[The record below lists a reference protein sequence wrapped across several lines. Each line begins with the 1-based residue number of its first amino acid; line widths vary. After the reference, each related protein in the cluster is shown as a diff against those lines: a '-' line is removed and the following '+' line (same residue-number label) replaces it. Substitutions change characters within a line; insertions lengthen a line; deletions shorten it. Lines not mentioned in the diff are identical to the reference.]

1 MMVMRILAAAI
12 LSATPGIAHAAS
24 QQCPAAAPAP
34 LVSTTHHSAIIGGQ
48 AIAYDATVAEH
59 YVKDDKGAPEATI
72 DTIDYV
78 RSGTSDPAKRPIIFA
93 FNGGPGAASSPL
105 HMSALGP
112 VRRIEPAPSDP
123 SAPQWQDNPYSL
135 LDTADLV
142 FIDPVGTGFA
152 RPFACADVKNFYDS
166 NKDAAEVKAV
176 IQEWLAAHHRESS
189 PRYLAGESYGTM
201 RASLILRD
209 SKDLPFDGVMLIALV
224 GEAPGNEMPYVTSL
238 PTMAAGAWFHNKIDR
253 AGRSV
258 EDIYKQAVE
267 FARTEYITALIQGA
281 SLPEAK
287 RHEIAQKM
295 SALIGLPA
303 DLIEKNDLRI
313 SKNVYMF
320 NLLKD
325 ANLRTGLLDV
335 RVTAPLAPGQIGDI
349 DDPALGVVPTK
360 KDGTPVSK
368 GPINPAAIGP
378 VPSPVVGAYLT
389 QALKFLSQDKYYG
402 INFSANAVWNYD
414 GLKNT
419 IKFAGD
425 AMTANPH
432 MRMFWAT
439 GYYDLTTPSYEARYT
454 LDQDGI
460 PADRLT
466 AAYFAGP
473 HGVYAGD
480 ANLAAFATAV
490 RAFVTTPSP

>member
-1 MMVMRILAAAI
+1 MVGMRIFVAAL
-12 LSATPGIAHAAS
+12 LSAASGVAHGAE
-24 QQCPAAAPAP
+24 QQCQMAARAP
-34 LVSTTHHSAIIGGQ
+34 LISKTQHTTTIGGQ
-48 AIAYDATVAEH
+48 TVAYDATVAEH
-59 YVKDDKGAPEATI
+59 FVKDDKGAPDATI

-78 RSGTSDPAKRPIIFA
+78 RSDISDPEKRPVIFA

-112 VRRIEPAPSDP
+112 VRRIEPAPNDP
-123 SAPQWQDNPYSL
+123 SAPQWQNNSYSL
-135 LDTADLV
+135 LDAADLV

-152 RPFACADVKNFYDS
+152 RPFACADVKDFYDS
-166 NKDAAEVKAV
+166 NKDAAEVQAV
-176 IQEWLAAHHRESS
+176 IREWLTSHHRESS

-201 RASLILRD
+201 RAALILRD

-224 GEAPGNEMPYVTSL
+224 GDAPGNEMPYVASL
-238 PTMAAGAWFHNKIDR
+238 PTMAAGAWFHKKIDTT
-253 AGRSV
+253 GRTV
-258 EDIYKQAVE
+258 EQVYKDAVE
-267 FARTEYITALIQGA
+267 FARTEYVSALIQGA
-281 SLPEAK
+281 SLPASK
-287 RHEIAQKM
+287 KHEIAQKM

-303 DLIEKNDLRI
+303 ELIEANDLRI

-320 NLLKD
+320 NLLKGE
-325 ANLRTGLLDV
+325 NLRTGLLDV

-360 KDGTPVSK
+360 KDGTPANK

-378 VPSPVVGAYLT
+378 VPSPVVGAYIT
-389 QALKFLSQDKYYG
+389 QELKFPTQEKYYG

-414 GLKNT
+414 GVKNT

-425 AMTANPH
+425 AMHANPH

-439 GYYDLTTPSYEARYT
+439 GYYDLTTPAYEARYT

-480 ANLAAFATAV
+480 ANLAAFSTAV
-490 RAFVTTPSP
+490 RRFVTPSP

>member
-1 MMVMRILAAAI
+1 MRALFF
-12 LSATPGIAHAAS
+12 SALIGLTVSG
-24 QQCPAAAPAP
+24 AAAPSGAQCTTASRMP
-34 LVSTTHHSAIIGGQ
+34 VVALTHHTTIIGGQ
-48 AIAYDATVAEH
+48 AISYDATVAEH
-59 YVKDDKGAPEATI
+59 LLKDEKGTPEAAI

-78 RSGTSDPAKRPIIFA
+78 RRDVSGPAKRPLIFA

-123 SAPQWQDNPYSL
+123 SAPQWQNNTYSL
-135 LDTADLV
+135 LDAADLV

-166 NKDAAEVKAV
+166 NKDAQDVKSV
-176 IQEWLAAHHRESS
+176 IKEWLVAHHRENS

-201 RASLILRD
+201 RAALVLRD
-209 SKDLPFDGVMLIALV
+209 SKDLPFDGVLLIALV
-224 GEAPGNEMPYVTSL
+224 GDAPGNEMPYVASL
-238 PTMAAGAWFHNKIDR
+238 PTMATGAWFHNKIDR

-258 EDIYKQAVE
+258 DDVYKQAVD
-267 FARTEYITALIQGA
+267 FARTEYVSALIQGS
-281 SLPEAK
+281 SLSAATK
-287 RHEIAQKM
+287 HEIAQKM

-303 DLIEKNDLRI
+303 DLIEKNNLRI

-320 NLLKD
+320 NLLKGE
-325 ANLRTGLLDV
+325 NLRTGLLDV
-335 RVTAPLAPGQIGDI
+335 RVTAPLAAGQIGDI
-349 DDPALGVVPTK
+349 DDPALGVVPMK
-360 KDGTPVSK
+360 ANGTPVSK

-378 VPSPVVGAYLT
+378 VASPVVGAYLT
-389 QALKFLSQDKYYG
+389 QELKFPSQDKYYG

-425 AMTANPH
+425 AMNANPH

-439 GYYDLTTPSYEARYT
+439 GYYDLATPSYEARYT

-466 AAYFAGP
+466 ATYFAGP

-480 ANLAAFATAV
+480 ANLAAFTTAV
-490 RAFVTTPSP
+490 RAFVTQPSP

>member
-1 MMVMRILAAAI
+1 M
-12 LSATPGIAHAAS
+12 
-24 QQCPAAAPAP
+24 
-34 LVSTTHHSAIIGGQ
+34 IGGQ
-48 AIAYDATVAEH
+48 AFEYDATVAEH
-59 YVKDDKGAPEATI
+59 FVKGDKGVSDATI

-78 RSGTSDPAKRPIIFA
+78 RDGLSDPAKRPIIFA
-93 FNGGPGAASSPL
+93 FNGGPGASSSPL

-112 VRRIEPAPSDP
+112 VRRIEPAPGDP
-123 SAPQWQDNPYSL
+123 AASQWQNNPNSL
-135 LDTADLV
+135 LDAADLV

-152 RPFACADVKNFYDS
+152 RPFACADVHDFYDS
-166 NKDAAEVKAV
+166 NKDAAEVKSV
-176 IQEWLAAHHRESS
+176 IQEWIVAHHRESS

-209 SKDLPFDGVMLIALV
+209 SKNLPFDGVMLIALV
-224 GEAPGNEMPYVTSL
+224 GDAPGNEMPYVASL
-238 PTMAAGAWFHNKIDR
+238 PTMAAGAWFHKKIDR

-258 EDIYKQAVE
+258 DDVYRQAVG
-267 FARTEYITALIQGA
+267 FARTEYVSALIQGS
-281 SLPEAK
+281 SLPEPTK
-287 RHEIAQKM
+287 HEIAQKM
-295 SALIGLPA
+295 SALIGLPV
-303 DLIEKNDLRI
+303 DLIEKSDLRI

-325 ANLRTGLLDV
+325 QNLRTGLLDV
-335 RVTAPLAPGQIGDI
+335 RVTAPLAEGQIGDI
-349 DDPALGVVPTK
+349 DDPALGVVPMK
-360 KDGTPVSK
+360 ANGTPVSK

-378 VPSPVVGAYLT
+378 VPSPVMGAYLA
-389 QALKFLSQDKYYG
+389 QELKFPSQNKYYG

-419 IKFAGD
+419 IKYVGD
-425 AMTANPH
+425 AMAANPH

-480 ANLAAFATAV
+480 ANLAAFTSAV
-490 RAFVTTPSP
+490 RAFVTHPSP